1 MDESSL
7 TFIGVGPKNG
17 SVLPDYHRLDISAH
31 HVFNVNKAKGDIGLS
46 IFNLYNRLNV
56 WYYEYDFNQEP
67 VLKTR
72 VKYLGF
78 VPNINL
84 KFEF

>member
-1 MDESSL
+1 MGLYFRIIIEWTL
-7 TFIGVGPKNG
+7 GFIIY
-17 SVLPDYHRLDISAH
+17 LLLMEQ
-31 HVFNVNKAKGDIGLS
+31 KAILGCQYL
-46 IFNLYNRLNV
+46 IFIIEQNV

>member
-1 MDESSL
+1 MD
-7 TFIGVGPKNG
+7 IGVHHIFTFNG
-17 SVLPDYHRLDISAH
+17 T
-31 HVFNVNKAKGDIGLS
+31 KGDIGLS
-46 IFNLYNRLNV
+46 IFNIYNRANV

-84 KFEF
+84 KFEI